1 MKKVCM
7 VKNKLLIILDT
18 NWYISYLIKKSDS
31 RLSIILNDERIE
43 IIVSQKL
50 IDELK
55 FKIQSKKFR
64 KYFAINEAIQFIEL
78 IKEVAIIFNT
88 SSTVTTCRNPKD
100 NYLLALA
107 KDAKADF
114 LITGD
119 KDLLVLKQFENTCI
133 INLTQFLIQLNKT

>member
-7 VKNKLLIILDT
+7 GENNILIILDT

-31 RLSIILNDERIE
+31 RLSIILSDERIQ

-55 FKIQSKKFR
+55 FKIHSKKFR
-64 KYFAINEAIQFIEL
+64 KYFAINEANQFIEL
-78 IKEVAIIFNT
+78 IKEVATIFNPT
-88 SSTVTTCRNPKD
+88 STVNTCRDSKYNF
-100 NYLLALA
+100 LLALS

-119 KDLLVLKQFENTCI
+119 KDLLVLKQFENTSI

>member
-1 MKKVCM
+1 MTKR
-7 VKNKLLIILDT
+7 KNRIILDA
-18 NWYISYLIKKSDS
+18 NWWISLVIMRFQTKIASVISNPNLDFFSCDELESEIKKVLNEKRIQKYIDAEIKNEFWFYYFESVIYCKIKSSVILS
-31 RLSIILNDERIE
+31 RDI
-43 IIVSQKL
+43 
-50 IDELK
+50 
-55 FKIQSKKFR
+55 
-64 KYFAINEAIQFIEL
+64 
-78 IKEVAIIFNT
+78 
-88 SSTVTTCRNPKD
+88 KD